1 MLTQNNDF
9 LFRELAND
17 DEQAFREL
25 YEHYKAPFYA
35 AAYRLMRSEQLA
47 EEAVQETF
55 LALWVKRQQVAESR
69 NPHNYLLSMLHNQ
82 IYSQFR
88 KIALDR
94 KTLDRWVS
102 DHPDQSTNPVEDFLL
117 AKENREIIHSF
128 LSQLPPQQEKVYRLS
143 KLEGLSREEVAAR
156 LNISP
161 NTVKNHLMAASE
173 FLRTHFGKGLSAFV
187 WLVIMEE
194 LLIINY

>member
-1 MLTQNNDF
+1 MVLTQNNDL
-9 LFRELAND
+9 LFRELAKDN
-17 DEQAFREL
+17 EQAFREL
-25 YEHYKAPFYA
+25 YDHYKAPFYA
-35 AAYRLMRSEQLA
+35 AAFRLMRSEQLA

-55 LALWVKRQQVAESR
+55 LALWVKRRQVAGSR

-82 IYSQFR
+82 IYTQFR

-128 LSQLPPQQEKVYRLS
+128 LLQLPPQQEKVYRLS

-173 FLRTHFGKGLSAFV
+173 FLRTHFGKGLSAVV
-187 WLVIMEE
+187 WMLIREE
-194 LLIINY
+194 FRL